1 MNRWFVVTFLLTI
14 NLLSVF
20 SMDDKVIGDRE
31 LIDIR

>member
-14 NLLSVF
+14 GLLSVL